1 MGCGSSIITDDTNLD
16 SEGKK
21 PVVQKGPP
29 VLEVISPR
37 ASDELAE
44 EEAAKAEVSEK
55 DDTFEVDKAKAQPP
69 TAKATTI
76 QFDDRELKKN
86 FIEQILRLLL
96 VSEMRI
102 LIAKWNRNY
111 FFKFIRNSKISFL
124 RSTAIKIE
132 ELHMERAGDDPKV
145 SNRRATGKTNL
156 LTTCIQNVQNRI
168 QIHVFSLHIIQ
179 FRSTIKLIF
188 KKSNSF

>member
-55 DDTFEVDKAKAQPP
+55 DDTFEVDKV
-69 TAKATTI
+69 
-76 QFDDRELKKN
+76 
-86 FIEQILRLLL
+86 EQN
-96 VSEMRI
+96 SET
-102 LIAKWNRNY
+102 LSFSTRNY
-111 FFKFIRNSKISFL
+111 
-124 RSTAIKIE
+124 
-132 ELHMERAGDDPKV
+132 
-145 SNRRATGKTNL
+145 
-156 LTTCIQNVQNRI
+156 
-168 QIHVFSLHIIQ
+168 II
-179 FRSTIKLIF
+179 FHNCWHRKCVLNF
-188 KKSNSF
+188 